1 MTNEELQTVV
11 SAVIQALKTNGKT
24 IDQLT
29 PVTSLANSDSLE
41 VSGGKKIAFSKL
53 KELVASA
60 VVVTEESIKSWVV
73 IESTD
78 ALPVEPT
85 TEEQMKAYV
94 LADKSTLYVYV
105 GEGGDTL
112 NGSYQSVIMKG
123 EDGKTGPK
131 GDSGVSLGDVVLVN
145 DLTTGGEVNA
155 LSAEM
160 GKKLN
165 LDKISKAS
173 ATTSQYPELPGVG
186 FKDNVWYADGSQL
199 KSNGSTFMLFVPVE
213 AGEKLTVTGI
223 YDTKVYPVS
232 STMPSAVGDIADFP
246 NDGTTNGNEITYQH
260 AGYAW
265 LHAINAIRVTKNKG
279 LIIATKTDGI
289 IPPIKNTT
297 SYLDGQFIT
306 KETMQNGD
314 IMPSLYDLIT
324 PSRNLLNPASFDPL
338 LYIRTSDGAADTF
351 GSGANIG
358 AVVVRNVVLNG
369 SFCFSASQQLLPAG
383 SLYNGISIQPSAYEK
398 NNTIYAALTGPNFGN
413 IKGKGDLLNFTI
425 LPDYNGWKITANIE
439 FPCDIYI
446 AVGARGA
453 STNMQ
458 FEKGDSPTNFVPYG
472 EKIVGTDWSPQIS
485 ALSQSV
491 VALQAQI
498 DNVKSVPSRWAG
510 CRYVA
515 CGDSITDENYSPTTK
530 YCTLLN
536 DALATTSYLNAGA
549 SGATLCTVHSNNFV
563 NNLRTLD
570 LTTFD
575 LMTIML
581 GVNDKGHNAPM
592 GTIDGSDTGTFYGAW
607 NDVISYIITTNPRL
621 KVVLLT
627 PFNTGSSSV
636 NELGLNVKDYADA
649 ILAIGTK
656 FSIPVVDCFRNA
668 GICPNNWGTY
678 TLDNLHPNALGHEWV
693 AGYIIAQV
701 KNL

>member
-11 SAVIQALKTNGKT
+11 SAVIHALKTNGKT

-78 ALPVEPT
+78 ALPEEPT

-94 LADKSTLYVYV
+94 IADKSTLYVYV

-112 NGSYQSVIMKG
+112 NGSYQSVIMRG

-165 LDKISKAS
+165 LDKISKES
-173 ATTSQYPELPGVG
+173 ATTSQYPELTGVG
-186 FKDNVWYADGSQL
+186 FKDNVWYASGSQL
-199 KSNGSTFMLFVPVE
+199 TSNVATFMLFVPVE
-213 AGEKLTVTGI
+213 AGEKLMVTGI
-223 YDTKVYPVS
+223 YDTKVYQVS

-246 NDGTTNGNEITYQH
+246 NDGTKNGNEITYQH

-265 LHAINAIRVTKNKG
+265 LHSTDTIRVTKNKG
-279 LIIATKTDGI
+279 LIVANKKGGI
-289 IPPIKNTT
+289 VPPSENTT
-297 SYLDGQFIT
+297 SYLDGQLIT
-306 KETMQNGD
+306 KETMLKGD
-314 IMPSLYDLIT
+314 IMPSLYDLIR
-324 PSRNLLNPASFDPL
+324 PSRNLLDPASFDPIS
-338 LYIRTSDGAADTF
+338 YINASDGQVLKRAGTY
-351 GSGANIG
+351 GI
-358 AVVVRNVVLNG
+358 VVVRNVVLNG
-369 SFCFSASQQLLPAG
+369 SFCFSASQQLLTEG
-383 SLYNGISIQPSAYEK
+383 SIFNGISIQPSAYAI
-398 NNTIYAALTGPNFGN
+398 NNTIYAALTGSNFGN
-413 IKGKGDLLNFTI
+413 TIGKGGELNFTM

-446 AVGARGA
+446 AVGAKGA

-458 FEKGDSPTNFVPYG
+458 FENGDSPTDFVPYG
-472 EKIVGTDWSPQIS
+472 EKMAGTDWSPQIS
-485 ALSQSV
+485 ALKQSV

-515 CGDSITDENYSPTTK
+515 CGDSITDENFSPSTK

-536 DALATTSYLNAGA
+536 DALATTSYLNAGS
-549 SGATLCTVHSNNFV
+549 SGATLCTVHTNNFV
-563 NNLRTLD
+563 NKVRTLD
-570 LTTFD
+570 LSTFD

-581 GVNDKGHNAPM
+581 GVNDQGHNAPI

-607 NDVISYIITTNPRL
+607 NDVISYIITANPKL

-636 NELGLNVKDYADA
+636 NALGLSVKDYADA

-678 TLDNLHPNALGHEWV
+678 TLDGTHPNALGHEWV

>member
-1 MTNEELQTVV
+1 M
-11 SAVIQALKTNGKT
+11 ALDFGNKVENGG
-24 IDQLT
+24 IPPQGVLRADEF
-29 PVTSLANSDSLE
+29 N
-41 VSGGKKIAFSKL
+41 
-53 KELVASA
+53 ELVAQVNQNEEDIAELGTPNSIESIE
-60 VVVTEESIKSWVV
+60 VTESQASGGNNV
-73 IESTD
+73 ITI
-78 ALPVEPT
+78 
-85 TEEQMKAYV
+85 TE
-94 LADKSTLYVYV
+94 T
-105 GEGGDTL
+105 
-112 NGSYQSVIMKG
+112 NGTETSFNVKNG
-123 EDGKTGPK
+123 EDGVDLGEVAIADNLTTDDAEKVLSAKQGKVLK
-131 GDSGVSLGDVVLVN
+131 GLIDNIEIPLVN
-145 DLTTGGEVNA
+145 DLTTGGEESA
-155 LSAEM
+155 LTAEM
-160 GKKLN
+160 GKVLN
-165 LDKISKAS
+165 LDKISKES
-173 ATTSQYPELPGVG
+173 TTTRQYPELTGVG
-186 FKDNVWYADGSQL
+186 IKDKVWYQDGSQL
-199 KSNGSTFMLFVPVE
+199 KSNNATFMLFVPVE
-213 AGEKLTVTGI
+213 AGERLTVTGI
-223 YDTKVYPVS
+223 YSINVFPVS
-232 STMPSAVGDIADFP
+232 SIVPSAVGDIADFP
-246 NDGTTNGNEITYQH
+246 NDGTKNGNEITYQH

-265 LHAINAIRVTKNKG
+265 LQSTGSIRVTKNNG
-279 LIIATKTDGI
+279 LIVATKTGGI
-289 IPPIKNTT
+289 IPPSENTT
-297 SYLDGQFIT
+297 SYLDGRLIT

-314 IMPSLYDLIT
+314 IMPSLYNLIT
-324 PSRNLLNPASFDPL
+324 PSRNLLDPASFDPIS
-338 LYIRTSDGAADTF
+338 YISTANGQVKASTS
-351 GSGANIG
+351 GSNYGI
-358 AVVVRNVVLNG
+358 VVVRNVVLNG
-369 SFCFSASQQLLPAG
+369 SFCFSASQQLLPET
-383 SLYNGISIQPSAYEK
+383 SNFNGISIQPSAYVQ
-398 NNTIYAALTGPNFGN
+398 NDTVYAALTGHNFGTT
-413 IKGKGDLLNFTI
+413 IGKGDALNFTL

-458 FEKGDSPTNFVPYG
+458 FENGDSPTDFVPYG

-485 ALSQSV
+485 ALSQSI

-515 CGDSITDENYSPTTK
+515 CGDSITDENYSPNIK

-536 DALATTSYLNAGA
+536 DALATTSYLNAGS
-549 SGATLCTVHSNNFV
+549 SGATLCTVHTNNFV
-563 NNLRTLD
+563 NKVRTLN
-570 LTTFD
+570 LSTFD

-607 NDVISYIITTNPRL
+607 NDVISYIITANPRL

-636 NELGLNVKDYADA
+636 NSLGLNVKDYADA

-678 TLDNLHPNALGHEWV
+678 TLDNLHPNALGQEWA